1 MKQPHTFH
9 DARTPMNFRKQ
20 HFSVFQLHAK
30 TAALLDM
37 FGREERP
44 VGFRGQNKHH
54 GEALVTN
61 IVEES
66 MT

>member
-9 DARTPMNFRKQ
+9 DARRTPMNFR
-20 HFSVFQLHAK
+20 K

-37 FGREERP
+37 FGREQRP
-44 VGFRGQNKHH
+44 GGFRGQNKHH